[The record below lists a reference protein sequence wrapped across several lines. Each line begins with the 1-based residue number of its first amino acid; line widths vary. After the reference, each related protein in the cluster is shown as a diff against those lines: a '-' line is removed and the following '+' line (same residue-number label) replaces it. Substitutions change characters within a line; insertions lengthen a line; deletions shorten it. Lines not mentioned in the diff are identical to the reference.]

1 MRRAKAATYCPA
13 MHLAGRDRDPST
25 NGVEGSTEEG
35 PALRDAATIAARA
48 ADDEEAAATARDR
61 FRSIPIPAIE
71 ADDAIRPHLD
81 PDERVHSLRRRAIL
95 SVPGGDGALGHGG
108 TLYLTSRRLV
118 HIGQGV
124 VSVSL
129 TDVQESSLAG
139 ERLLLALRNAEGLT
153 LDVDQPRLLRAEMA
167 AVGQGLRR

>member
-1 MRRAKAATYCPA
+1 

-95 SVPGGDGALGHGG
+95 SILVAMARWV
-108 TLYLTSRRLV
+108 TEERCTS
-118 HIGQGV
+118 
-124 VSVSL
+124 
-129 TDVQESSLAG
+129 
-139 ERLLLALRNAEGLT
+139 
-153 LDVDQPRLLRAEMA
+153 PRA
-167 AVGQGLRR
+167 AWSTSDKGW